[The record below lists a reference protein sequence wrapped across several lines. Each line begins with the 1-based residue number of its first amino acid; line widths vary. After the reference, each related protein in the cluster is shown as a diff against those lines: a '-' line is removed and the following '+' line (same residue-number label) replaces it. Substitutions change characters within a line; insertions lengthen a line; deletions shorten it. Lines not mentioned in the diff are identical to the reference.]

1 MDGNTLMKQF
11 LSRNRAVVMYGIF
24 GVCTTLVNIVSY
36 WLCAHVFGLSVSV
49 STAAAWFVSV
59 LFAYLTNRR
68 WVFESERTET
78 KEVLQEMVSFFA
90 SRLSTGFLYWLIM
103 FSAVTKLGFADM
115 PVKIFSNVLVII
127 LNYILGKFVVFSKR
141 GS

>member
-36 WLCAHVFGLSVSV
+36 WLCAHVFG
-49 STAAAWFVSV
+49 
-59 LFAYLTNRR
+59 
-68 WVFESERTET
+68 
-78 KEVLQEMVSFFA
+78 
-90 SRLSTGFLYWLIM
+90 FLDWLIM
-103 FSAVTKLGFADM
+103 FAAVTKLGFADM

-127 LNYILGKFVVFSKR
+127 LNYILGKFVVFRKR